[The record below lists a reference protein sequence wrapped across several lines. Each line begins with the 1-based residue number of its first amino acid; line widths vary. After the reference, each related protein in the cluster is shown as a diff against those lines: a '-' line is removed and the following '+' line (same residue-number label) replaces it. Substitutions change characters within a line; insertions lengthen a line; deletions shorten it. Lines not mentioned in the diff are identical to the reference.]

1 LTAPPDTAEPT
12 KVKALNLPDEPDDEV
27 DGAPTVNG
35 DEPEEV
41 EGINDGGEGSDDAK
55 SDAKPCQASSSSRW
69 KEDGGREDML
79 KKTREKSGTN
89 RLKGYLCVQPLTL
102 ALAPRSSQY

>member
-55 SDAKPCQASSSSRW
+55 SPVERVFVCTTPDPCTRTTVVPVLNTAVA
-69 KEDGGREDML
+69 GG
-79 KKTREKSGTN
+79 T
-89 RLKGYLCVQPLTL
+89 
-102 ALAPRSSQY
+102 